1 MYWLG
6 NRARQSWEN
15 FAPLLL
21 VYKVASDRPARFCL
35 PPGVV
40 YQNMGEVLVNPVD
53 SVRVT
58 PLSHKQEAMQRAG
71 VILLDPISFVV
82 LFLDNSDTS
91 RCHVKTIHLVLLHSV
106 PNNPRVWSHWL
117 SFKEHALGS
126 SDEGSIYYEAMADH
140 PTNITRGE
148 VNSALLDI
156 EDMRHAEIQS
166 NSCTACLSCDSF
178 WLASGA

>member
-1 MYWLG
+1 
-6 NRARQSWEN
+6 
-15 FAPLLL
+15 
-21 VYKVASDRPARFCL
+21 
-35 PPGVV
+35 
-40 YQNMGEVLVNPVD
+40 
-53 SVRVT
+53 
-58 PLSHKQEAMQRAG
+58 MQRAG
-71 VILLDPISFVV
+71 VILLDPISFIV

-140 PTNITRGE
+140 PTNITSGE
-148 VNSALLDI
+148 VNSAFLDI
-156 EDMRHAEIQS
+156 EDMCHAEIQS

-178 WLASGA
+178 WLASGARSVKNVEGMGGWDWDGCCGFCAGSHQGVVVEVLGWIDLLQKFSIEFFSLLD